1 MPKNY
6 YIILGISTDSSQQ
19 EIKSAYRRLAKAFH
33 PDIYKEKHSP
43 FPVIQEAYDVLSDPR
58 RRQDYDRQLE
68 PRPVVHHQTATE
80 SMSASRQVAVEPLSP
95 RHQAPFPGRYRQPAD
110 FFQLHRPLF
119 ETFIER
125 LFDDTRSRQHSSGSD
140 RTVPLSVDVAL
151 TARQAAAGGH
161 LRLLLPARWSCPE
174 CGGSGAGRRFS
185 CWRCGNVGAI
195 DGEIPVVISF
205 PAGLGNGHV
214 MTYSLDHLGARQ
226 GAVTVRFRVG

>member
-43 FPVIQEAYDVLSDPR
+43 FPVIQEAYDVLSDPQ

-68 PRPVVHHQTATE
+68 PRPVIRVQAAE
-80 SMSASRQVAVEPLSP
+80 PMSAERRVAAEPLSP
-95 RHQAPFPGRYRQPAD
+95 RQVPFPGRYHNPAD

-125 LFDDTRSRQHSSGSD
+125 LFGDTDFRQHT
-140 RTVPLSVDVAL
+140 REQERAVPLSVDVAL

-161 LRLLLPARWSCPE
+161 LRLLLPARWPCPE
-174 CGGSGAGRRFS
+174 CGGSGAGERFS
-185 CWRCGNVGAI
+185 CWRCGNTGAI

-205 PAGLGNGHV
+205 PAGLGDGHV
-214 MTYSLDHLGARQ
+214 TTYSLEHLGTRQ
-226 GAVTVRFRVG
+226 GAVTIRFRVG

>member
-6 YIILGISTDSSQQ
+6 YIILGISADSSQQ

-58 RRQDYDRQLE
+58 RRQDYDQQLE
-68 PRPVVHHQTATE
+68 PRPIVHRQTAAE
-80 SMSASRQVAVEPLSP
+80 PLSASRRAAVEPMSP
-95 RHQAPFPGRYRQPAD
+95 RQASFPGRYRQPAD

-125 LFDDTRSRQHSSGSD
+125 LFGDTGSRQHTSEPD
-140 RTVPLSVDVAL
+140 RTAPITVEVAL
-151 TARQAAAGGH
+151 TARQAAIGGH
-161 LRLLLPARWSCPE
+161 LRLQLPARWSCPE
-174 CGGSGAGRRFS
+174 CYGSEAGGRFS

-205 PAGLGNGHV
+205 PAGLGDGHV
-214 MTYSLDHLGARQ
+214 MTYSLEHLGSRQ
-226 GAVTVRFRVG
+226 RAVTIRFRVG